1 MNTNPK
7 AKMSVPA
14 RDNSLAANPATD
26 SATPQSPAVA
36 RNGGKTTDAWWAHIK
51 SLDHYDPAYPY
62 DPSHVYGP
70 DFTDDDAYGKDGVH
84 FMAGPSHQT
93 SVNGCHDEVQ
103 RRLGLN
109 RVFRERCLKLPD
121 LGVSRTNRYAK
132 SGQVIPDVFIQEKP
146 RPDEG
151 EHEIVYDPDNPVLF
165 VLEVLSRST
174 FHRDLEPKVEIYRAM
189 EVREYWRYDP
199 KRVYRTG
206 DEPRLWGLRLSA
218 DGEYEPIEPLRTVDG
233 LPVHR
238 SETLGE
244 FRILNEGRNVHT
256 LQTWDAQQGIWM
268 DPKQATVLETR
279 LEDLLALLR
288 QQTTQGV
295 LAPDVPDT
303 LAAAWQKARW
313 VPDFVDALS
322 VTSGERDWSTLL
334 PPGDRG
340 S

>member
-1 MNTNPK
+1 MNTNLK
-7 AKMSVPA
+7 AKVPA
-14 RDNSLAANPATD
+14 RDNGLTTKVEPG
-26 SATPQSPAVA
+26 SATSLSPVAVP
-36 RNGGKTTDAWWAHIK
+36 NGGRASSAWWAHIK

-93 SVNGCHDEVQ
+93 SVNGCHDEAQ
-103 RRLGLN
+103 RLLGLD

-146 RPDEG
+146 RPDED
-151 EHEIVYDPDNPVLF
+151 EHEIVYDPDNPILF

-174 FHRDLEPKVEIYRAM
+174 FHRDLEPKVEIYCAM
-189 EVREYWRYDP
+189 GVQEYWRYDP

-218 DGEYEPIEPLRTVDG
+218 DGEYEAIEPLRTVDE

-244 FRILNEGRNVHT
+244 FRILDEGGNVHT
-256 LQTWDAQQGIWM
+256 LQTWDAQQGIWI
-268 DPKQATVLETR
+268 DPKQATVLETGAR
-279 LEDLLALLR
+279 NILSLLR
-288 QQTTQGV
+288 QQTAQGT

-313 VPDFVDALS
+313 VPDFTEALR

-340 S
+340 T

>member
-1 MNTNPK
+1 MNTNLK
-7 AKMSVPA
+7 VNVPA
-14 RDNSLAANPATD
+14 RDNGLVTKVDPG
-26 SATPQSPAVA
+26 SATSLPPVA
-36 RNGGKTTDAWWAHIK
+36 APNSKDGSRAWWAHIK

-93 SVNGCHDEVQ
+93 SVNGCHDEAQ
-103 RRLGLN
+103 RLLGLD

-121 LGVSRTNRYAK
+121 LGVSRINRYAQ
-132 SGQVIPDVFIQEKP
+132 SGQIIPDIFIQEHP
-146 RPDEG
+146 RPDED
-151 EHEIVYDPDNPVLF
+151 EVAYDPDNPILF

-189 EVREYWRYDP
+189 GVREYWRYDP

-206 DEPRLWGLRLSA
+206 DQPRLWGLRLSA
-218 DGEYEPIEPLRTVDG
+218 NGEYEDIEPLRMANG

-244 FRILNEGRNVHT
+244 FRMLDEGRNVHT
-256 LQTWDAQQGIWM
+256 LQTWDEEQGIWM
-268 DPKQATVLETR
+268 DPKQATVLETGAR
-279 LEDLLALLR
+279 NILSLLR
-288 QQTTQGV
+288 QQTTQGA
-295 LAPDVPDT
+295 LAPDVPDI
-303 LAAAWQKARW
+303 LAAAWQQARW
-313 VPDFVDALS
+313 VPDFTEALR

-334 PPGDRG
+334 PPEDRG
-340 S
+340 A